1 MFVMFNLIV
10 AIFAGVLFILSGCGP
25 TVTVEPL
32 DQVSEPQLV
41 DELQTAEPQKASEDT
56 EKLVAKIFWINN
68 HEINQIPHRLVDA
81 VNGIRARNDLPT
93 VRLSATLMA
102 AARTHSTDMALQ
114 NRPWHF
120 GSDGSSPIDRA
131 KTAGY
136 LGTLLGENISESFE
150 SDLETLKAWMA
161 DTETR
166 ELILN
171 PDAKEIGIGWHQETK
186 GKIWWTLVAGA

>member
-1 MFVMFNLIV
+1 MFNFIV
-10 AIFAGVLFILSGCGP
+10 AIFVSALFILSGCGP
-25 TVTVEPL
+25 TATVEPL
-32 DQVSEPQLV
+32 DQVPEPQSV
-41 DELQTAEPQKASEDT
+41 DAPQAVEPQTAPEDT
-56 EKLVAKIFWINN
+56 ERLVAKVFWINS
-68 HEINQIPHRLVDA
+68 HEFNQIPHRFVDA

-93 VRLSATLMA
+93 VRLSATLTA
-102 AARTHSTDMALQ
+102 AARTHSRDMSLQ

-120 GSDGSSPIDRA
+120 GSNGSSPIDRA
-131 KTAGY
+131 KAAGY

-166 ELILN
+166 QLILN